1 MSDTTI
7 PIYAGK
13 APRAYSITRKTA
25 ETDVTVTLNLDG
37 TGTAAIDTG
46 VGFLDHMLTLFAKH
60 ARFDLELTCKGD
72 VQIDDHHS
80 TEDTGICLGQ
90 AFAAALGDKR
100 GVARYGHALLPMD
113 EALILAAVDLSGRST
128 LRYGLD
134 IPTEKVGTF
143 DTELVE
149 EFLLAFVRSAGVT
162 LHLRQ
167 LDGTNSHHIIEGAFK
182 ALARALRMAVAI
194 DPAQANEIPSTKG
207 VL

>member
-1 MSDTTI
+1 
-7 PIYAGK
+7 
-13 APRAYSITRKTA
+13 
-25 ETDVTVTLNLDG
+25 
-37 TGTAAIDTG
+37 
-46 VGFLDHMLTLFAKH
+46 MLTLFAKH

-80 TEDTGICLGQ
+80 TEDTGICLGR

-100 GVARYGHALLPMD
+100 GIARYGHALLPMD
-113 EALILAAVDLSGRST
+113 EALILAAVDLSGRDI

-134 IPTEKVGTF
+134 IPTQKVGTF

-149 EFLLAFVRSAGVT
+149 EFLLAFVRNAGVT

-167 LDGTNSHHIIEGAFK
+167 LDGTNSHHIIESAFK